1 MNTQYS
7 YIAVPYFLGAGDVQF
22 SLNGTTYQ
30 NNSIVAL
37 EDIGEYDTA
46 LLCMTNFAACCR
58 SQDGPVM
65 GNWFFPNGSR
75 VLNRDRLRDFDRTRG
90 QMVVRMHRRR
100 GGVEG
105 IYHCEISDSMNVIQT
120 IYIEVYTARNGE

>member
-1 MNTQYS
+1 M
-7 YIAVPYFLGAGDVQF
+7 
-22 SLNGTTYQ
+22 
-30 NNSIVAL
+30 AL

-100 GGVEG
+100 GGVDG
-105 IYHCEISDSMNVIQT
+105 IYRCEIPVSANAIQAV
-120 IYIEVYTARNGE
+120 YIGVYNTNSGEIE